1 MTTPLKA
8 YNIRMRIWGKL
19 FKENH
24 LIKDITIEDY
34 SYETRTHKIFN
45 ALDKMC
51 LEFDLQRPIW
61 LESNIKDFKRNSKTR
76 FRKESFI
83 EDVPF
88 DYLEFHVIEED

>member
-1 MTTPLKA
+1 MK
-8 YNIRMRIWGKL
+8 IWGKL

-34 SYETRTHKIFN
+34 SDETRTHKVYN

-61 LESNIKDFKRNSKTR
+61 LESNIKDFKKNAKTR

-83 EDVPF
+83 EEVPF